1 VLRRNATARRSTPTL
16 ARIGT
21 TCFRMTPDRYRSL
34 LSDYDQLL
42 DHAKAV
48 SARLVGRKLES
59 RELSYADA
67 IYTKLICHGISLRK
81 LSPTLADGELWDV
94 ASASAVAR
102 ALIEAY
108 DALAYIVV
116 QPASKEDREFRML
129 LWELHD
135 QQRRLRMLEK
145 VKSKNPQVEGIR
157 LRASSILYELKQ
169 HELFSTLPRDLQAK
183 VLRGDAPPVHLS
195 QRELNAASG
204 VNHDYYTAA
213 TMFLSQYVHTF
224 PMSLRQL
231 MQFRAGDPDALGV
244 SSMPLQYCM
253 PFLAKAIEGAVH
265 VWPDGR
271 VDRSEGFQVLLRNWL
286 AIAEKGVSNAG

>member
-1 VLRRNATARRSTPTL
+1 
-16 ARIGT
+16 
-21 TCFRMTPDRYRSL
+21 MTPERYRSL
-34 LSDYDQLL
+34 LSEYDDLL
-42 DHAKAV
+42 NHAKAI
-48 SARLVGRKLES
+48 SARLAGRKLES

-81 LSPTLADGELWDV
+81 LSPTLGEGELWDV

-108 DALAYIVV
+108 DAFAYIALHPV
-116 QPASKEDREFRML
+116 EREERAFRIL

-145 VKSKNPQVEGIR
+145 VKSKNPQVAGIR
-157 LRASSILYELKQ
+157 ERAGSLLASVTTHAIYA
-169 HELFSTLPRDLQAK
+169 SLPRDIQAK
-183 VLRGDAPPVHLS
+183 ISRGDAPSVHLS

-204 VNHDYYTAA
+204 VDHDYYTAA

-224 PMSLRQL
+224 PMSLLQL

-244 SSMPLQYCM
+244 SSMPLQHCM
-253 PFLAKAIEGAVH
+253 PFIAKAIAGVGQ
-265 VWPDGR
+265 VWPDGY
-271 VDRSEGFQVLLRNWL
+271 VERSESFHILLAKWL
-286 AIAEKGVSNAG
+286 AIAEGGVGNGG